1 MDNAKD
7 IIGWIIAAGGMSILS
22 MIGAV
27 FAIIKSGAMLPKEIE
42 GADLNNKKTE
52 TEILQKMQDMLKNA
66 INDTAEWQN
75 KFDKLDCE
83 ARNNR
88 DELNNLKDQTV
99 EQNERILA
107 LETISKDQKQE
118 IIELTAEVN
127 NYYLW
132 TNALVKQLEKAELK
146 PIKMEDVEGVDLS
159 AIRKNKIKK

>member
-1 MDNAKD
+1 MDVTKD
-7 IIGWIIAAGGMSILS
+7 IVAWIIG
-22 MIGAV
+22 IGAASV
-27 FAIIKSGAMLPKEIE
+27 LSLITGIFAIFRSGKMLPKEIE

-107 LETISKDQKQE
+107 LETISKSQKQE

-132 TNALVKQLEKAELK
+132 TNALVKQLEKAEMK

-159 AIRKNKIKK
+159 IIKKNKTKK